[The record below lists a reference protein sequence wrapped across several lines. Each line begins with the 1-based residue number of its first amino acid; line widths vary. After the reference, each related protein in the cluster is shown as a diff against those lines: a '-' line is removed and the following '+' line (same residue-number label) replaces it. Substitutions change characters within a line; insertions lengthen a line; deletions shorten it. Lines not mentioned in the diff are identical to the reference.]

1 MNLCSNPVEIM
12 VIMYLILLREKYYLT
27 ERYEWSDLPALFP
40 SWQASA
46 VMRMMDKAQERPTGW
61 AVVGEG
67 VVDLDKLEI
76 QKF

>member
-1 MNLCSNPVEIM
+1 
-12 VIMYLILLREKYYLT
+12 MYLILLREKYYLT

-46 VMRMMDKAQERPTGW
+46 VMQIADKWRDRPTGW
-61 AVVGEG
+61 AVVSSKS
-67 VVDLDKLEI
+67 VDLDTLDI